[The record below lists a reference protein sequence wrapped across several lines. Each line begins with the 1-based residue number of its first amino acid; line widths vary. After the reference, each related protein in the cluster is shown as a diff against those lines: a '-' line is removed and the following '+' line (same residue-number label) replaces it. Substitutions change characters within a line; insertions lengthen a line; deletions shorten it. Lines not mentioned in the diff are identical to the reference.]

1 MGKDSYPNYSVY
13 LQEGGQLK
21 KPYSTSK
28 RVLIFDL
35 NEARLAAA
43 RCFNRYKGTVDV
55 LILRY
60 DNLYDATIVQVINR
74 EEKHNV

>member
-1 MGKDSYPNYSVY
+1 MVKDSYPNYSVY

-35 NEARLAAA
+35 NEAR
-43 RCFNRYKGTVDV
+43 CV
-55 LILRY
+55 
-60 DNLYDATIVQVINR
+60 
-74 EEKHNV
+74 